1 MNIDENM
8 REYIKGFE
16 AGCDYIVREIELYSQ
31 KHTSLVLDNLLKHLT
46 KDIENDNQDTYA
58 N

>member
-1 MNIDENM
+1 MNIDDNM

-16 AGCDYIVREIELYSQ
+16 AGCNFIDREIELYSQ
-31 KHTSLVLDNLLKHLT
+31 KHPSLTIDNLLKHLT
-46 KDIENDNQDTYA
+46 KDIENDNQTAYT

>member
-16 AGCDYIVREIELYSQ
+16 AGCNFIVREIELYSQ

-46 KDIENDNQDTYA
+46 KDIENDDQTTYT

>member
-16 AGCDYIVREIELYSQ
+16 AGCNFIVREIELYSQ
-31 KHTSLVLDNLLKHLT
+31 KHASLAIDNLLKHLT
-46 KDIENDNQDTYA
+46 KDIENDNQTPYA

>member
-16 AGCDYIVREIELYSQ
+16 AGCNFIVREIELYSQ
-31 KHTSLVLDNLLKHLT
+31 KHPSLTIDKLLNHLT
-46 KDIENDNQDTYA
+46 QDSQNDNQKPYT

>member
-16 AGCDYIVREIELYSQ
+16 AGCNFIVREIELYSQ
-31 KHTSLVLDNLLKHLT
+31 KHASLAIDSLLTHLT
-46 KDIENDNQDTYA
+46 KDIENDNQTPYA

>member
-46 KDIENDNQDTYA
+46 KGIENDNQTPYA

>member
-46 KDIENDNQDTYA
+46 KDIENDDQTTYT

>member
-16 AGCDYIVREIELYSQ
+16 AGCNFIVREIELYSQ
-31 KHTSLVLDNLLKHLT
+31 KYTSLAIDSLLTHLT
-46 KDIENDNQDTYA
+46 KDIENDNQTPYA

>member
-46 KDIENDNQDTYA
+46 KDIENDNQTPYA

>member
-16 AGCDYIVREIELYSQ
+16 AGCNFIVREIELYSQ
-31 KHTSLVLDNLLKHLT
+31 KHTSLAIDNLLKHLT
-46 KDIENDNQDTYA
+46 KGIENDNQDAYA

>member
-16 AGCDYIVREIELYSQ
+16 AGCDFIVREIELYSQ
-31 KHTSLVLDNLLKHLT
+31 KHTSLAIDSLLKHLT
-46 KDIENDNQDTYA
+46 KDIKNDNQDTYA

>member
-1 MNIDENM
+1 MNIDENL

-16 AGCDYIVREIELYSQ
+16 AGCNFIVREIELYSQ
-31 KHTSLVLDNLLKHLT
+31 KHASLAIDSLLKHLT
-46 KDIENDNQDTYA
+46 KDIENDDQTPYA

>member
-16 AGCDYIVREIELYSQ
+16 AGCNFIVREIELYSQ
-31 KHTSLVLDNLLKHLT
+31 KHLSLTINKLLNHLT
-46 KDIENDNQDTYA
+46 QDSQNDNQKPYT

>member
-16 AGCDYIVREIELYSQ
+16 AGCNFIVREIELYSQ
-31 KHTSLVLDNLLKHLT
+31 KHTSLEIDSLP
-46 KDIENDNQDTYA
+46 
-58 N
+58 

>member
-16 AGCDYIVREIELYSQ
+16 AGCNFIVREIELYSQ
-31 KHTSLVLDNLLKHLT
+31 KHTSLAIDKLLTHLT
-46 KDIENDNQDTYA
+46 KDIENDNQTSYA

>member
-46 KDIENDNQDTYA
+46 KDIENDNQTPYT

>member
-16 AGCDYIVREIELYSQ
+16 AGCDFMLREIELFAKQ
-31 KHTSLVLDNLLKHLT
+31 QPSLVLENLIKHLT
-46 KDIENDNQDTYA
+46 QEKQDA
-58 N
+58 K

>member
-16 AGCDYIVREIELYSQ
+16 AGCNFIVREIELYSQ
-31 KHTSLVLDNLLKHLT
+31 KHASLVLDNLLNHLT
-46 KDIENDNQDTYA
+46 KDIENDNQIPYA

>member
-46 KDIENDNQDTYA
+46 QDIENDNQTPYA

>member
-31 KHTSLVLDNLLKHLT
+31 KHPSLTIDNLLKHLT
-46 KDIENDNQDTYA
+46 QDIENDKQTAYSN
-58 N
+58 

>member
-16 AGCDYIVREIELYSQ
+16 AGCNFIVREIELYSQ

-46 KDIENDNQDTYA
+46 KDIENDNQTPYA